1 MFSRFHEDLNK
12 KRYRAATDLQ
22 SDLCNLSTCAIYMNI
37 KQYLGLKEKFVFP
50 LWMNATVTIF
60 QSCQESTTTSWI
72 SFNLPYGEGHIMCL
86 AL

>member
-1 MFSRFHEDLNK
+1 MAVHYVAKIIKWLPILSGF
-12 KRYRAATDLQ
+12 YRAATDLQ

-60 QSCQESTTTSWI
+60 QSCQD
-72 SFNLPYGEGHIMCL
+72 
-86 AL
+86 